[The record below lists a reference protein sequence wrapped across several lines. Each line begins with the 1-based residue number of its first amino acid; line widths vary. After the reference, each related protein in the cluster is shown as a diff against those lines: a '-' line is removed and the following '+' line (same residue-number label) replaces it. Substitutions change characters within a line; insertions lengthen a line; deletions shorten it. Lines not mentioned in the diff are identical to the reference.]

1 MLPSLVSSIG
11 SKPARGASP
20 VVPNDADDCA
30 NRVCIAWVDVACLT
44 RECMTHAVGTEQRLF
59 VLMPFA
65 SVYDLIR
72 HCGRKPDLIVYH
84 SHEAD
89 CVNLEDIAALRDGF
103 ADTQLVVLSDAL
115 TLEPGVVKNVLL
127 QGASGFILTS
137 RTGLHM
143 MVSALGLVASGG
155 TFVPKEFLF
164 NEPQRASL
172 AEHRPDSKSGGL
184 TDRELEVLALVKE
197 GKPNKLIAHAL
208 NMSPSTAKVHVR
220 NLMRKMG
227 ASNRTQAAMNADKHL
242 RPEARRYQDR
252 LIA

>member
-11 SKPARGASP
+11 SNPARGASP
-20 VVPNDADDCA
+20 AVPGAADDCA
-30 NRVCIAWVDVACLT
+30 DRVCIAWVDVSCLT

-59 VLMPFA
+59 ILMPFA

-89 CVNLEDIAALRDGF
+89 CVNLADIAALRDAF

-115 TLEPGVVKNVLL
+115 RLEPGVVKNVLL
-127 QGASGFILTS
+127 KGASGFILTS

-164 NEPQRASL
+164 NEPQPAVLADFRA
-172 AEHRPDSKSGGL
+172 DSKSGSL
-184 TDRELEVLALVKE
+184 TDRELEVLALVKQ

-242 RPEARRYQDR
+242 RPEVRSYQDR

>member
-11 SKPARGASP
+11 SNPARGASP
-20 VVPNDADDCA
+20 AAPGAADDFA
-30 NRVCIAWVDVACLT
+30 DRVCIAWVDVACLT

-89 CVNLEDIAALRDGF
+89 CVNLKDIAALRDAF
-103 ADTQLVVLSDAL
+103 AETQLVVLSDAL

-127 QGASGFILTS
+127 KGASGFILTS

-143 MVSALGLVASGG
+143 MV
-155 TFVPKEFLF
+155 FLF
-164 NEPQRASL
+164 NEPQPAGL
-172 AEHRPDSKSGGL
+172 ADYRTDSKSGCL

-242 RPEARRYQDR
+242 RPEVRRYQDR
-252 LIA
+252 MIA